1 MKTSFERILPDEGS
15 SFKMNYMIDENPRQ
29 FEWSYHYHSE
39 IELVCVYDGS
49 GRCHVGNHLSYFKDE
64 QLVLIGSNVPHGG
77 FGFGAVDIFEQI
89 FVQFVPNFLGESF
102 FDSKE
107 MEAVKQLFERSQQGI
122 CFYGDTQKEVAKQLK
137 TMLEQAPFER
147 MINLLKVFQTL
158 ASSTEYRLLNP
169 FGTDYEFNSKDQ
181 KRLAKV
187 YQFVEQH
194 YRHEIDI
201 QEIAEEV
208 GLTVSAFCTYFKK
221 NLNQTFT
228 DFVNEYRVNKA
239 CVLLSEGK
247 SVADVC
253 FETGFNNVS
262 YFGKV
267 FKSLKQESPS
277 SFSKKVGVPSNLV
290 C

>member
-15 SFKMNYMIDENPRQ
+15 SFKMNYMINEDSRQ
-29 FEWSYHYHSE
+29 FEWSYHYHAE
-39 IELVCVYDGS
+39 IELVCVCAGS
-49 GRCHVGNHLSYFKDE
+49 GRCHVGNHLSYFKEE

-77 FGFGAVDIFEQI
+77 FGFGAVDTFEQI
-89 FVQFVPNFLGESF
+89 FVQFLPDFLGKNF
-102 FDSKE
+102 FDNKE
-107 MEAVKQLFERSQQGI
+107 MEGIKHLLERSQQGI
-122 CFYGDTQKEVAKQLK
+122 SFYGDTQKNVELLLK
-137 TMLEQAPFER
+137 AMVSQTPFER
-147 MINLLKVFQTL
+147 MIHLLQVFQTL
-158 ASSTEYRLLNP
+158 AASTEYRLLNP
-169 FGTDYEFNSKDQ
+169 FGTVYEFNSKDQ

-194 YRHEIDI
+194 YQYEIDI
-201 QEIAEEV
+201 QQIAEEV
-208 GLTVSAFCTYFKK
+208 GLTVSAFCAYFKK

-277 SFSKKVGVPSNLV
+277 SFSKKVSPLI
-290 C
+290 